1 MAQTQYIELA
11 NTYVSIVPTV
21 KGAAEALDKAFGG
34 EKQKWEKASARLG
47 NRMVEAI
54 MKLWRDASKKYNMA
68 SGFVTKLRADI
79 QKASPELKA
88 EYKKMGENIT
98 RITSNWTE
106 LNRNIIKS
114 SFGRIKE
121 DLNIDGIRAS
131 VSKEMAG
138 ISAAFAGVGAG
149 AVETGKRLKQA
160 FNDSKLGK
168 ALAPEF
174 EKIQAK
180 ANSAFDAVIVKSVK
194 AAAAIDVATIPFRR
208 LAAAAETA
216 KTKLT
221 YAFYGLSDQIK
232 KAIEP
237 IKAQFSEV
245 FDKVKESASK
255 LADGVKERFGKIH
268 EAVAN
273 IVGKIT
279 TPFTKAFGAVSNIF
293 QPLTSAV
300 GNLAS
305 TIGKGVSGAFSYV
318 GGAIKTLATAHAQTL
333 YGLVSNT
340 TGTIGKLKGAVK
352 QGAQGMF
359 NVLPEETRKSIAG
372 MVDKFKAFNPA
383 SHLLAP
389 LKAMGNTVGFFA
401 GQAGKALEA
410 SFNTAVNGCLAA
422 IGALTAAI
430 ASQLGGA
437 IERVDTAHNF
447 PRIMQNMRVSTD
459 DASAALAKMDKA
471 ITGLPTKL
479 NEMTDMSVALKSAM
493 PDKEMSYVSDV
504 AIALNNALLAGG
516 KGAAEANRA
525 FVQYTQ
531 QLAKGKVDMQS
542 YRALMEVMPAQL
554 NQIAE
559 ALLGAGHNS
568 QELYTA
574 MKDGT
579 VSFDDFNAALIKL
592 NSQGVNG
599 FASFTDQAKSATRGI
614 ETAWGNVKNQIQR
627 GLAKI
632 IDAIGYER
640 ILGVIMKVQE
650 YTKAFFN
657 EIVKFINVANK
668 DGGKAFSGFADAIPF
683 IGAALGFILPN
694 LPIIGGMFTGL
705 TAGVGAFIG
714 VVVLAWVKSKEFRD
728 SVAGLGDEL
737 GKLGQKLAPTG
748 AQLHKFVDSFG
759 TSTGHVFGGMIDK
772 LIKPIVEGTG
782 KAEGALTRTVATI
795 SSSVLPIIVDVL
807 DVVVDVF
814 AMVEQLAGGLLGEI
828 FDKLSH
834 TFARTFPSI
843 KAVFDGF
850 KKLWDFIAPIL
861 IPTFK
866 ILGATVGWLI
876 GVILDLAGSVMGGV
890 AKRLASFFDSI
901 NPALD
906 KAMPKVQAFADKMV
920 KSFNDFKQYADQAWQ
935 KVQPFFEWLGSALGS
950 LGVGAL
956 HLVIDAFKWLYD
968 EGVKLVNELMPYLKP
983 LFDQLV
989 SWFNTL
995 KQVFVDYVVPAL
1007 KVGWDVL
1014 KVAFQVGG
1022 DIIGAVFNAVGA
1034 VLKWVWDWIIG
1045 PVFELIKVGIKVLLW
1060 VINLNIELIKAAFR
1074 GMAAVAQWV
1083 WDHGLKQTWDAIK
1096 SGADAVGKWY
1106 RDNLAPIF
1114 TTFWNGIKSGFKT
1127 MGDVV
1132 STAWNDIKDA
1142 AKTPVRF
1149 VIDTVYNK
1157 GLKTWFNTA
1166 ASTIGIKTRL
1176 PNITA
1181 GFASGGVLPGY
1192 TPGRD
1197 VHKFYSPTGG
1207 ALELSGGE
1215 AIMRPE
1221 WVKAVGGP
1229 EAVHRMNRL
1238 AIQSGGHAFS
1248 YGGDAG
1254 QTAFADGGILGD
1266 AWGWITDKTG
1276 KAWNWTKDKAKSI
1289 GHAFMHPLETIEK
1302 LVLAPTR
1309 KLLGKVTSGAVG
1321 DMVKAMPPMWFDRLK
1336 AIFKGETEKIG
1347 GGDLVNTARKAIG
1360 TPYVWGGVNVPG
1372 GVDCSGLIVWAL
1384 RQMGKNVPRHTA
1396 SSFQANSSPI
1406 GSPAP
1411 GDLAFWGGAPGI
1423 GGAHHVAVVSGPG
1436 RIIEAPTFGIPVRET
1451 SVYGAVNYG
1460 HFKYDQ
1466 GGWLR
1471 PGITTVVNKTG
1482 KPEPVFTSNQWQT
1495 LKNKGVDRA
1504 SLVEALNGL
1513 SVTLNVGGKDMDAY
1527 LDVREAPTNAAV
1539 SKRKINEILGVR

>member
-1 MAQTQYIELA
+1 MAKTQYIELA

-34 EKQKWEKASARLG
+34 EKEKWEKAASRLG

-54 MKLWRDASKKYNMA
+54 VKLWKDASKKYNMA
-68 SGFVTKLRADI
+68 SDFVTKLRADV

-98 RITSNWTE
+98 RITSNWSE

-121 DLNIDGIRAS
+121 DLNIGGIRAS

-149 AVETGKRLKQA
+149 ATETGKRLKQA

-174 EKIQAK
+174 EKIQTK

-208 LAAAAETA
+208 MAAAAEAA

-221 YAFYGLSDQIK
+221 YAFYGLIDQIK

-237 IKAQFSEV
+237 IKAKFSEA
-245 FDKVKESASK
+245 FDKIKESASK
-255 LADGVKERFGKIH
+255 LADNVKERFGKIH

-273 IVGKIT
+273 VAGKIT
-279 TPFTKAFGAVSNIF
+279 APFTKAFGAVSNIF

-300 GNLAS
+300 GNLTS
-305 TIGKGVSGAFSYV
+305 TIGKGVSGAVGYV
-318 GGAIKTLATAHAQTL
+318 GGAVKTLATEHAQTL

-383 SHLLAP
+383 SHLLGP

-479 NEMTDMSVALKSAM
+479 NDMTDMSVALKSAM

-504 AIALNNALLAGG
+504 AISLNNALLAGG

-728 SVAGLGDEL
+728 SVASLGEKIMDL
-737 GKLGQKLAPTG
+737 GTTLGPTIDQLQKL
-748 AQLHKFVDSFG
+748 VDVYGELS
-759 TSTGHVFGGMIDK
+759 GHLLGNVVNK
-772 LIKPIVEGTG
+772 LFAPIVDGTG
-782 KAEGALTRTVATI
+782 KIETSLTNMVAMFTAY
-795 SSSVLPIIVDVL
+795 VLPVFATLGDMLI
-807 DVVVDVF
+807 DVV
-814 AMVEQLAGGLLGEI
+814 ALVEQFAGGLLGALIE
-828 FDKLSH
+828 KLASA
-834 TFARTFPSI
+834 FSRMLPPI
-843 KAVFDGF
+843 KAVVDAF
-850 KKLWDFIAPIL
+850 KKLWDFLMPVLVPAFRIV
-861 IPTFK
+861 
-866 ILGATVGWLI
+866 GAVIGWIIGLVLDMSASLI
-876 GVILDLAGSVMGGV
+876 GGVVKRIAGAFESLGP
-890 AKRLASFFDSI
+890 SI
-901 NPALD
+901 D
-906 KAMPKVQAFADKMV
+906 KAAPKMQAFADKMV
-920 KSFNDFKQYADQAWQ
+920 KGFNDIKNWVDKAWE
-935 KVQPFFEWLGSALGS
+935 KIAPFFEWLGSLTAGAGVAVINLIVDAL
-950 LGVGAL
+950 VG
-956 HLVIDAFKWLYD
+956 LYN
-968 EGVKLVNELMPYLKP
+968 GGKKLVDELMPYLKP

-995 KQVFVDYVVPAL
+995 KQVFVDYVMPAL
-1007 KVGWDVL
+1007 MVGWDVL

-1022 DIIGAVFNAVGA
+1022 DIIGAVFKAVGA

-1074 GMAAVAQWV
+1074 GMASVAQWV

-1114 TTFWNGIKSGFKT
+1114 TSFWNGIKSGFKT

-1176 PNITA
+1176 PDIKA

-1229 EAVHRMNRL
+1229 SAVHRMNRL

-1321 DMVKAMPPMWFDRLK
+1321 DMVKAMPTMWFDRLK

-1504 SLVEALNGL
+1504 ALVEALNGL

>member
-1 MAQTQYIELA
+1 MAKTQYIELA

-34 EKQKWEKASARLG
+34 EKEKWEKAASRLG

-54 MKLWRDASKKYNMA
+54 VKLWKDASKKYNMA
-68 SGFVTKLRADI
+68 SDFVTKLRADI

-98 RITSNWTE
+98 RITSNWSE

-121 DLNIDGIRAS
+121 DLNIGGIRAS

-138 ISAAFAGVGAG
+138 ISAAFAGVGVG

-208 LAAAAETA
+208 LAAAAEAA

-221 YAFYGLSDQIK
+221 YAFYGLADQIK

-237 IKAQFSEV
+237 IKAKFAEV

-255 LADGVKERFGKIH
+255 FVDGVKDRFGKIH

-279 TPFTKAFGAVSNIF
+279 TPFSKAFGAISEVF
-293 QPLTSAV
+293 KPLTSSL
-300 GNLAS
+300 GNLTS
-305 TIGKGVSGAFSYV
+305 TIGKGVSGAVGYV
-318 GGAIKTLATAHAQTL
+318 GGAVKTLATEHAQTL

-340 TGTIGKLKGAVK
+340 TGTIGKLKGAIK

-372 MVDKFKAFNPA
+372 MVDKFKAFNPS
-383 SHLLAP
+383 SHLLGP

-410 SFNTAVNGCLAA
+410 SFNTAIAGAVAA
-422 IGALTAAI
+422 IGALSAAI

-479 NEMTDMSVALKSAM
+479 NDMTDMSVALKSAM

-504 AIALNNALLAGG
+504 AISLNNALLAGG

-694 LPIIGGMFTGL
+694 LPIIGGLFSSL
-705 TAGVGAFIG
+705 TAGVGLFIG
-714 VVVLAWVKSKEFRD
+714 IIVLAWTKSKEFRD
-728 SVAGLGDEL
+728 SVSNLGDEL
-737 GKLGQKLAPTG
+737 VKAGQKLSPTI
-748 AQLHKFVDSFG
+748 AQLQKFVDVLGEASGRLFASAINK
-759 TSTGHVFGGMIDK
+759 TITPVAKDYAS
-772 LIKPIVEGTG
+772 LEGP
-782 KAEGALTRTVATI
+782 LTRVVSLLNTSAI
-795 SSSVLPIIVDVL
+795 PILSDIGDMLLDIV
-807 DVVVDVF
+807 
-814 AMVEQLAGGLLGEI
+814 AMVENFAFGLMGELIDKVSTALGRMAPALKTVEG
-828 FDKLSH
+828 
-834 TFARTFPSI
+834 
-843 KAVFDGF
+843 GF
-850 KKLWDFIAPIL
+850 KKLWDFIMPVLVPA
-861 IPTFK
+861 FK
-866 ILGATVGWLI
+866 IIGGAIGWVVGMI
-876 GVILDLAGSVMGGV
+876 VDLSGALLGGV
-890 AKRLASFFDSI
+890 LKRIAAAFESLTG
-901 NPALD
+901 PLD
-906 KAMPKVQAFADKMV
+906 KASPKMKEFGDKMV
-920 KSFNDFKQYADQAWQ
+920 KGFNDVKSAVEQAWN
-935 KVQPFFEWLGSALGS
+935 KVEPFVEWLGSALAG
-950 LGVGAL
+950 LGIGAL
-956 HLVIDAFKWLYD
+956 GLIVDALVGLYN
-968 EGVKLVNELMPYLKP
+968 GGKKLVDELMPYLKP

-1022 DIIGAVFNAVGA
+1022 DIIGAVFQAVGA
-1034 VLKWVWDWIIG
+1034 VLKWVWDWIIS

-1074 GMAAVAQWV
+1074 GMASVAQWV
-1083 WDHGLKQTWDAIK
+1083 WDHGLKQTWDLIK

-1132 STAWNDIKDA
+1132 SKAWDGIKDA

-1149 VIDTVYNK
+1149 VIDTVYNN

-1166 ASTIGIKTRL
+1166 ASTIGLKTRL
-1176 PNITA
+1176 PDIKA
-1181 GFASGGVLPGY
+1181 GFAAGGVLPGY

-1229 EAVHRMNRL
+1229 SAVHRMNRL
-1238 AIQSGGHAFS
+1238 AVQSGGHAFS

-1471 PGITTVVNKTG
+1471 PGVTTVVNKTG

-1495 LKNKGVDRA
+1495 LKNKGVDKA
-1504 SLVEALNGL
+1504 ALVEALNGL

>member
-1 MAQTQYIELA
+1 MAGPQYIELA

-21 KGAAEALDKAFGG
+21 KGAAEALDRAFSSNK
-34 EKQKWEKASARLG
+34 EQWEKTSARLG

-54 MKLWRDASKKYNMA
+54 MKLWKDATKKYNMA

-98 RITSNWTE
+98 RITSNWSE

-121 DLNIDGIRAS
+121 DLNIGGVRAS

-138 ISAAFAGVGAG
+138 ISAAFVGVGAG

-180 ANSAFDAVIVKSVK
+180 ANSAFNTVIVQSVK
-194 AAAAIDVATIPFRR
+194 AAAAIDFFMIPFRR
-208 LAAAAETA
+208 MASAAEA
-216 KTKLT
+216 AINKLVG
-221 YAFYGLSDQIK
+221 AFVGLGERIK

-237 IKAQFSEV
+237 IKAKFAEV

-255 LADGVKERFGKIH
+255 FVDSVKDRFSKIH
-268 EAVAN
+268 EAVSNVA
-273 IVGKIT
+273 GKIT
-279 TPFTKAFGAVSNIF
+279 APFAKAFGAVSNIF
-293 QPLTSAV
+293 QPLTAAV
-300 GNLAS
+300 GNLSS
-305 TIGKGVSGAFSYV
+305 TIGKGVSGAVSYA
-318 GGAIKTLATAHAQTL
+318 GGAIKTLATEHAQTL

-340 TGTIGKLKGAVK
+340 TGTIGKLKGAIK

-359 NVLPEETRKSIAG
+359 KVLPEETQKTLSGMAEKLKS
-372 MVDKFKAFNPA
+372 FSPA
-383 SHLLAP
+383 SHLMGP

-410 SFNTAVNGCLAA
+410 SFNTAVAGCIAA
-422 IGALTAAI
+422 IGALSAAI

-447 PRIMQNMRVSTD
+447 PRIMQNMKVSTE
-459 DASAALAKMDKA
+459 DASGALAKMDKA

-504 AIALNNALLAGG
+504 AISLNNALLAGG

-525 FVQYTQ
+525 FTQYTQ
-531 QLAKGKVDMQS
+531 QLAKGSVDMQS

-574 MKDGT
+574 MKTGQ

-592 NSQGVNG
+592 NGQGVNG

-614 ETAWGNVKNQIQR
+614 ATAWENVKNQIQR
-627 GLAKI
+627 GLARVI
-632 IDAIGYER
+632 EAIGYDR
-640 ILGVIMKVQE
+640 ILNVIMKVQE

-657 EIVKFINVANK
+657 EIVKFIEVANK
-668 DGGKAFSGFADAIPF
+668 DGSSALSGFSAIIPV
-683 IGAALGFILPN
+683 IGAALGFLLPN
-694 LPIIGGMFTGL
+694 LPIIGGLFSGL
-705 TAGVGAFIG
+705 TAGVGLFIG
-714 VVVLAWVKSKEFRD
+714 VIVLAWTKSKEFRD
-728 SVAGLGDEL
+728 SVANLGGEIL
-737 GKLGQKLAPTG
+737 KLGQALDPTIT
-748 AQLHKFVDSFG
+748 QLQKFVDAFG
-759 TSTGHVFGGMIDK
+759 VTTGHLLGGIVDK
-772 LIKPIVEGTG
+772 LITPIVSGASKIEGP
-782 KAEGALTRTVATI
+782 LTNIVSMVTAYILPVV
-795 SSSVLPIIVDVL
+795 SVLGDMLI
-807 DVVVDVF
+807 DVV
-814 AMVEQLAGGLLGEI
+814 ALVEQFAGGLLGALIE
-828 FDKLSH
+828 KLASA
-834 TFARTFPSI
+834 FARMLPPI
-843 KAVFDGF
+843 KAAADAF
-850 KKLWDFIAPIL
+850 KKLWDFIMPVLVPAFRIVGSIIGWIIGLVADMSAAL
-861 IPTFK
+861 ISGVLKRVTGAFES
-866 ILGATVGWLI
+866 LGP
-876 GVILDLAGSVMGGV
+876 
-890 AKRLASFFDSI
+890 SI
-901 NPALD
+901 D
-906 KAMPKVQAFADKMV
+906 KAAPKMQAFADKMV
-920 KSFNDFKQYADQAWQ
+920 KGFNDIKHWVDQAWG
-935 KVQPFFEWLGSALGS
+935 KIAPFFEWLGSVTAGAGVAVIKLIVDALIG
-950 LGVGAL
+950 
-956 HLVIDAFKWLYD
+956 LYN
-968 EGVKLVNELMPYLKP
+968 GGKKLVDELMPYLKP

-1007 KVGWDVL
+1007 KVGWDAL

-1022 DIIGAVFNAVGA
+1022 DIIGAVFKAVGA

-1083 WDHGLKQTWDAIK
+1083 WDHGLKQTWDLIK
-1096 SGADAVGKWY
+1096 SGAKAVGDWY
-1106 RDNLAPIF
+1106 QSTLAPIF
-1114 TTFWNGIKSGFKT
+1114 TSFWNGIKSGFKT
-1127 MGDVV
+1127 MGDAVGK
-1132 STAWNDIKDA
+1132 AWDGIKDA
-1142 AKTPVRF
+1142 AKTPVKF
-1149 VIDTVYNK
+1149 VIETVYNK
-1157 GLKTWFNTA
+1157 GLKNWFNTA

-1197 VHKFYSPTGG
+1197 VHKFYSPTAG

-1266 AWGWITDKTG
+1266 AWGWVTDKAG

-1289 GHAFMHPLETIEK
+1289 GYAFTHPLETIEK

-1309 KLLGKVTSGAVG
+1309 ALLGKVGSGAVG

-1336 AIFKGETEKIG
+1336 QIFKGETEKIG

-1396 SSFQANSSPI
+1396 STFQANSSPI

-1411 GDLAFWGGAPGI
+1411 GDLAFWGGAPGV

-1451 SVYGAVNYG
+1451 GVYGAVNYG

-1495 LKNKGVDRA
+1495 LKNKGVDKA

-1513 SVTLNVGGKDMDAY
+1513 SVTLNVGGQDMNAY

-1539 SKRKINEILGVR
+1539 SKRKINEILGL